1 MDLFDSRQADEL
13 ATLLALAEHGSFAA
27 AGRAVQRHPSV
38 LSKRLGALEQRLGV
52 RLVERTTRQLRF
64 TDEGQRLVERLRQA
78 ASLIAEAQDQATRS
92 AAQVQGRLKLA
103 VPAAMGRLWLS
114 PILSRFVLDHPQVT
128 LEVEYSERFVDIVAE
143 GFDAAIRIGELADSR
158 LLARRLC
165 DLRRILCAAPD
176 YLERHGTPQAPAEL
190 VAHNCLGFTGLHSWP
205 DWKLANGSRQQT
217 IRVSGNLHSNDNEA
231 LLSAARLGVGILA
244 GGEWLMKHDL
254 DAGRLVRVLP
264 DWQLDAAAGIYFVRP
279 SARYSS
285 ATSEVFKAW
294 IEAQFADGAPWEVGP
309 DSQPWPAR

>member
-27 AGRAVQRHPSV
+27 AGRALQRHPSV

-78 ASLIAEAQDQATRS
+78 ASLIAEAQDEATRS
-92 AAQVQGRLKLA
+92 AAQVQGRLKVAL
-103 VPAAMGRLWLS
+103 PATMGRQWLS
-114 PILSRFVLDHPQVT
+114 PILARFALAHPQVS
-128 LEVEYSERFVDIVAE
+128 LEMEYSERFVDLVAE

-158 LLARRLC
+158 LVARRLC
-165 DLRRILCAAPD
+165 DLRRILCAAPA
-176 YLERHGTPQAPAEL
+176 YLERHGTPTTPAEL
-190 VAHNCLGFTGLHSWP
+190 ASHNCLGFTGLHSWP
-205 DWKLANGSRQQT
+205 DWKLTGHGKQHSV
-217 IRVSGNLHSNDNEA
+217 RVSGSLVSNDNEA
-231 LLSAARLGVGILA
+231 LLCAARLGVGILA
-244 GGEWLMKHDL
+244 GGEWLMQQDL

-279 SARYSS
+279 SARFSS
-285 ATSEVFKAW
+285 ATGEVFKAW
-294 IEAQFADGAPWEVGP
+294 IEEQFAGGAPWERP
-309 DSQPWPAR
+309 SI